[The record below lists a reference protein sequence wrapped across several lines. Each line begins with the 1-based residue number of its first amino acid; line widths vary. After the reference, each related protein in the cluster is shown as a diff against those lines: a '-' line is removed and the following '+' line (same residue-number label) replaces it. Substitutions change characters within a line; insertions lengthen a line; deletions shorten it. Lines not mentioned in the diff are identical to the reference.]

1 ERCPGTNVHDPAT
14 TQFAHARQQRLRAEN
29 VHFQVQRHRHV
40 QIGDV
45 YVFQPAGGYEAHV
58 VDQAVIGPVGGNLRQ
73 HLLDGV
79 ALSQV
84 HRVEGAIV
92 RPVGGAR
99 ACDAGYGIAIGSQA
113 FADAAADAAAG
124 A

>member
-1 ERCPGTNVHDPAT
+1 
-14 TQFAHARQQRLRAEN
+14 
-29 VHFQVQRHRHV
+29 
-40 QIGDV
+40 
-45 YVFQPAGGYEAHV
+45 PAGGYEAHV
-58 VDQAVIGPVGGNLRQ
+58 VDQAVIGAGGSDLCE

-84 HRVEGAIV
+84 HRVERPIV

-99 ACDAGYGIAIGSQA
+99 ACDAGYGIAIGSQT

-124 A
+124 SGDQHFCLLFHEAINLERQLNEKGEYTFIPSLVYKARL